1 MDAPSNLRICE
12 HCGTPYDWRRSAS
25 HSLKMTY
32 CGVICEK
39 ADLGFT
45 IDYLLQVWQ
54 PLPAP
59 APVEA
64 REPALAA

>member
-1 MDAPSNLRICE
+1 MDAATDLRLCE

-25 HSLKMTY
+25 RSLKMTY

-45 IDYLLQVWQ
+45 MEYLLQDWH
-54 PLPAP
+54 PAVP
-59 APVEA
+59 EHPE
-64 REPALAA
+64 RIPALAA

>member
-1 MDAPSNLRICE
+1 MDAATDLRLCE

-25 HSLKMTY
+25 RSLKMTY

-45 IDYLLQVWQ
+45 IEYLLQDWH
-54 PLPAP
+54 PAVP
-59 APVEA
+59 EPPE
-64 REPALAA
+64 RIPALAA